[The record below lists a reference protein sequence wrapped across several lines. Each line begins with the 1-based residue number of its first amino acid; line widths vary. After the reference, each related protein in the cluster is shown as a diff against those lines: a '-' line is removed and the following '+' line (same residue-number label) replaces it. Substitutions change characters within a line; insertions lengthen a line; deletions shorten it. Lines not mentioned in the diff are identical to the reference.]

1 MGLLVVAVVF
11 LAFAGVIAACVY
23 VLRPKRAGSSH
34 GWLAIIPL
42 VILFGWVLETIIVH

>member
-1 MGLLVVAVVF
+1 MGLLIVLGVL

-23 VLRPKRAGSSH
+23 VLRPNRSRSSH

-42 VILFGWVLETIIVH
+42 LILVGWLLETIIVH